1 MMNKIVMMALCLFA
15 FLSVKATGLD
25 GDVIHID
32 GKYWG
37 LLAKPINNNRLLYKR
52 LMDFLPENRSMSTAD
67 WDGYTAFWK
76 IEDGYLYLQHI
87 EVTVYDKDR
96 NRLTIAFLPDD
107 LKQVFAFYYA
117 NGKIRADWFTGQIR
131 AVHGEFVRYIHS
143 GFNRNLETEQVI
155 DVKEGQVLRMELYH
169 NYKKDGLKM
178 EYLFN
183 ELDRRFPW
191 EEFPKYQTCKLYFTI
206 QNYLLTADGRFVDC
220 DIMIHVRPTRE
231 EIRDSAHP
239 LVRAFKEIARSV
251 YPLEVYFINGK
262 FTLIHDKWTH
272 PFSMERTEQIKHR
285 FVSSKNI

>member
-15 FLSVKATGLD
+15 FLSVKATGLS
-25 GDVIHID
+25 GDVIDIK
-32 GKYWG
+32 GEEWG

-76 IEDGYLYLQHI
+76 MEDGYLYLQHI

-96 NRLTIAFLPDD
+96 NSLTIAFLPDD

-169 NYKKDGLKM
+169 NYKKDGLM
-178 EYLFN
+178 N
-183 ELDRRFPW
+183 
-191 EEFPKYQTCKLYFTI
+191 
-206 QNYLLTADGRFVDC
+206 
-220 DIMIHVRPTRE
+220 
-231 EIRDSAHP
+231 
-239 LVRAFKEIARSV
+239 
-251 YPLEVYFINGK
+251 
-262 FTLIHDKWTH
+262 
-272 PFSMERTEQIKHR
+272 
-285 FVSSKNI
+285 